1 MTKNDTPANIRLNK
15 RQRNKY
21 LGVKSE
27 VCGCVFDVL
36 YVLIQR
42 LKINKEKLNLS
53 EFSGRYDMKANCC
66 RINRAEPFLSY
77 GVK

>member
-42 LKINKEKLNLS
+42 LKINKEKT
-53 EFSGRYDMKANCC
+53 
-66 RINRAEPFLSY
+66 EPFRVLWTLRYES
-77 GVK
+77 KLLQD

>member
-53 EFSGRYDMKANCC
+53 EFSGRYDMKANSVVAGL
-66 RINRAEPFLSY
+66 IEQNRFFHME
-77 GVK
+77 